1 MDSEADIFG
10 EGFWKD
16 FLPASDEVRHKM
28 LQDMLD
34 GKKNKELSDAVYE
47 LIISLLRAYG
57 YCSSDAKLVG
67 DLLNKTFCK
76 KEKSPRVDGI
86 KVFFPNL
93 CFRDNNGLRHGVK
106 IITQED
112 SGSATLKFTFFA
124 LEGRL
129 KLDGTMF
136 MITDGEPFSK
146 ERDSLLNH
154 VEVINRYVHPER
166 KPSVIWC
173 NVSEF
178 CDKLHSFLQA
188 ELESSLK
195 EDM

>member
-16 FLPASDEVRHKM
+16 FLPATDEVRHKM
-28 LQDMLD
+28 LQDVLA

-47 LIISLLRAYG
+47 LIMSLLRAYG
-57 YCSSDAKLVG
+57 YSSSSPKLIG

-76 KEKSPRVDGI
+76 KEKSPKVSGS

-93 CFRDNNGLRHGVK
+93 CFRDSNGLHHGVK

-124 LEGRL
+124 MEGRL

-146 ERDSLLNH
+146 ERDSLLHH
-154 VEVINRYVHPER
+154 VEIINTFVQPER
-166 KPSVIWC
+166 EPSVVWC

-195 EDM
+195 EAM